1 MKTIS
6 SKKSTLKF
14 FGARLKQL
22 RLQNG
27 LTQREVAEKL
37 SIFQSA
43 YSKKEKGIYNSTCK
57 QLFNICKLF
66 DVSADYLLGLTE
78 Y

>member
-14 FGARLKQL
+14 FGARLRQH

-27 LTQREVAEKL
+27 LTQREVAEQL
-37 SIFQSA
+37 SISQSA
-43 YSKKEKGIYNSTCK
+43 NTKKEKGIYNSTCK